1 MYHRILIPTDGS
13 RCSQIAV
20 RHGLELAKAL
30 GARVTF
36 LYALEDPVSTVYTIP
51 EAVPYQP
58 ELYEALRRD
67 AERALQQARQAADTL
82 GVPAES
88 KLAERQDPVRA
99 ILDAEAAHDLIVMGT
114 HGRRGVSRL
123 VFGSVAEGVLRQAER
138 PCLLIRDPGKSERGG

>member
-13 RCSQIAV
+13 RCSEIAV

-36 LYALEDPVSTVYTIP
+36 LYALEDPVATVYTIR
-51 EAVPYQP
+51 E
-58 ELYEALRRD
+58 
-67 AERALQQARQAADTL
+67 AERALGQAQQAADTL
-82 GVPAES
+82 GVPAETA
-88 KLAERQDPVRA
+88 LAERQDPVRA

-138 PCLLIRDPGKSERGG
+138 PCLLIRDPGKSEQKREPRS